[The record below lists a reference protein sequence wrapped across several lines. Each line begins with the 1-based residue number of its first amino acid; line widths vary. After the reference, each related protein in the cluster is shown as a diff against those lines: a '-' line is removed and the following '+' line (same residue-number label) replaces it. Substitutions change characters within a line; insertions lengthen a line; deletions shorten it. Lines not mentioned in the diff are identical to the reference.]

1 MMKMCQV
8 LLNQIFNPFIR
19 TIISPSGLILPGI
32 IFFFTGCSTSS
43 VYDQNKSFRDDVW
56 KSDQIVR
63 FDVELEDTMNIH
75 KFYLNLRHTTSYR
88 YANIFLFI
96 NTTFPDGTEARDTVE
111 CILADPSGKW
121 MGKGISNIRDN
132 QVLLRRGLRFPQKG
146 TYIFEFE
153 QAMREPELKE
163 VMDIGLRIVR
173 E

>member
-1 MMKMCQV
+1 MDQV
-8 LLNQIFNPFIR
+8 LHNLTDHSRSWSSIR
-19 TIISPSGLILPGI
+19 FVSLILTI
-32 IFFFTGCSTSS
+32 FIFFLAGCTTKT
-43 VYDQNKSFRDDVW
+43 VYDHNKSFEENVW

-63 FDVELEDTMNIH
+63 FDVELKDTVNIH
-75 KFYLNLRHTTSYR
+75 KFYLNLRHTTGYR

-96 NTTFPDGTEARDTVE
+96 STTFPDGTEARDTVE

-132 QVLLRRGLRFPQKG
+132 QVLLRRGLRFPQQG
-146 TYIFEFE
+146 NYIFEFE

-163 VMDIGLRIVR
+163 IMDIGLRIVR

>member
-1 MMKMCQV
+1 MDQV
-8 LLNQIFNPFIR
+8 LHNLTCLSLSRSSIR
-19 TIISPSGLILPGI
+19 VVSVILTTF
-32 IFFFTGCSTSS
+32 IFFLAGCSTKS
-43 VYDQNKSFRDDVW
+43 VYDHNKSFEENVW

-63 FDVELEDTMNIH
+63 FDVELNDTVNIH

-132 QVLLRRGLRFPQKG
+132 QVLLRRGLRFPQQG
-146 TYIFEFE
+146 NYIFEFE

-163 VMDIGLRIVR
+163 IMDIGLRIVR